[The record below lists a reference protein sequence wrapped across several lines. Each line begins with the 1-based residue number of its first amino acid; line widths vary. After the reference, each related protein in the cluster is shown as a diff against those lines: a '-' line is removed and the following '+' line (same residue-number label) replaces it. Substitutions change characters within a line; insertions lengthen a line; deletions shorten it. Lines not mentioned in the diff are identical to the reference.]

1 VERVLVRVMPPS
13 SPPRSSRDFDVLRP
27 PLLERAARIVARL
40 QICAVDDR
48 RRVVPMGAS
57 RARHV
62 NGSRRRQGSTCFR
75 SNDGSCSVRAVFGLP
90 PRSDRGS
97 RRADAVPIPTALS
110 SRQDLT
116 VIALF
121 RFKLF
126 RFKEYRRMRRQQ
138 GGREAR
144 RSGRGR
150 EPRGGGDQAQ
160 IPGWSSSWE
169 RCSSSTSCRPRA
181 LRARP
186 SSRIACRAI
195 ELRTIPSCT
204 RSNPEPRICTT
215 SSATPRRTRSPRT
228 PGCSPAARTVRS
240 REIRQRIG
248 RRHCRA
254 SMEIRSRV
262 PPRTA
267 LKSAERPADEPSGQA

>member
-1 VERVLVRVMPPS
+1 MFAWCLTS

-27 PLLERAARIVARL
+27 PLLERAARIVAGL

-97 RRADAVPIPTALS
+97 RRAAAVPIPDGS
-110 SRQDLT
+110 QFPSRPDCDRAVQIQGVPQDT
-116 VIALF
+116 PTT
-121 RFKLF
+121 R
-126 RFKEYRRMRRQQ
+126 

-144 RSGRGR
+144 RSGRVANR
-150 EPRGGGDQAQ
+150 EGGGDQAQ
-160 IPGWSSSWE
+160 IPGWSIILGALLIVEVLPSARAAGQTFFTDCLPSH
-169 RCSSSTSCRPRA
+169 RAPDDPIVYPKQPGASHLHDVFGNTTTNAFSTYA
-181 LRARP
+181 GMLA
-186 SSRIACRAI
+186 
-195 ELRTIPSCT
+195 
-204 RSNPEPRICTT
+204 
-215 SSATPRRTRSPRT
+215 
-228 PGCSPAARTVRS
+228 AARTVRS

-248 RRHCRA
+248 RRRCRA

>member
-1 VERVLVRVMPPS
+1 
-13 SPPRSSRDFDVLRP
+13 
-27 PLLERAARIVARL
+27 
-40 QICAVDDR
+40 
-48 RRVVPMGAS
+48 MGAS

-110 SRQDLT
+110 SRQGLT

-138 GGREAR
+138 GGIGRPAGLAGVANRE
-144 RSGRGR
+144 
-150 EPRGGGDQAQ
+150 GGGDQAQ
-160 IPGWSSSWE
+160 ISGWSSSWE
-169 RCSSSTSCRPRA
+169 RCSSSKSSRPRA

-186 SSRIACRAI
+186 SSRIAA
-195 ELRTIPSCT
+195 EPSSSGRSHRVPEAT
-204 RSNPEPRICTT
+204 RSLASARLLRQHHDERGLHVRRDARRRPELSGAGRSGSVLGAGTAAQAWKSDPASQPERL
-215 SSATPRRTRSPRT
+215 SSPRRGRPMNLV
-228 PGCSPAARTVRS
+228 VR
-240 REIRQRIG
+240 R
-248 RRHCRA
+248 
-254 SMEIRSRV
+254 
-262 PPRTA
+262 
-267 LKSAERPADEPSGQA
+267 D